1 LCELQ
6 EYQSGLEDLEES
18 TLGHTQSRMVAAWRV
33 LLDADVVGIIRL
45 LVLEIVLGVVPVLG
59 RLVLGRLL
67 VGRLLVVAVVL
78 ASLRPGLVEAAVVVA
93 MPVLVRLALVRLV
106 VALVAPVPRVPG
118 LLVQVHPLVVE
129 VVMTMY
135 WMSSMSS
142 VYDEVEGTRL

>member
-1 LCELQ
+1 M
-6 EYQSGLEDLEES
+6 D
-18 TLGHTQSRMVAAWRV
+18 AWRV
-33 LLDADVVGIIRL
+33 LLVADVVGIIRL

-78 ASLRPGLVEAAVVVA
+78 ASLRPGLVEAAVVAA